1 MQKRH
6 KLPNGDTIIVNDEI
20 TSRFDALGLPEES
33 RDEILQRMTETIE
46 GWASLEVTPHPPS
59 IPARLGSMASR
70 AVARLA
76 HR

>member
-20 TSRFDALGLPEES
+20 AGRFDTLGVPEES
-33 RDEILQRMTETIE
+33 RNEILQQMAETIE

-59 IPARLGSMASR
+59 IPARLSSMASR